1 MSYNPK
7 LHHRRS
13 IRLRGYDYSQQ
24 GAYFITLCL
33 QNRRHLFGRVHNKT
47 MLLSAMGQ
55 IAHQHW
61 LQLTERWPHLEL
73 GAFQV
78 MPNHFHGVLIIV
90 GAPVGVP
97 LAGTQTP
104 DEIPDADP
112 VGEPR
117 PGSQERAPARGGP
130 TAARG
135 APTATVGE
143 IIGTYK
149 SLVATDCL
157 KLFKKEH
164 PGKQLGKFWQRDYW
178 EHIIRDQRA
187 FDNISNYIV
196 QNPAKWDEDRFY
208 EK

>member
-1 MSYNPK
+1 
-7 LHHRRS
+7 
-13 IRLRGYDYSQQ
+13 
-24 GAYFITLCL
+24 
-33 QNRRHLFGRVHNKT
+33 
-47 MLLSAMGQ
+47 MGQ

-90 GAPVGVP
+90 GAP
-97 LAGTQTP
+97 LAGAQIP
-104 DEIPDADP
+104 DEMTDADP
-112 VGEPR
+112 VGAPLA
-117 PGSQERAPARGGP
+117 GSQERAPARGAP

-143 IIGTYK
+143 IIGAYK

-157 KLFKKEH
+157 KLFKKEY

>member
-1 MSYNPK
+1 
-7 LHHRRS
+7 
-13 IRLRGYDYSQQ
+13 
-24 GAYFITLCL
+24 
-33 QNRRHLFGRVHNKT
+33 
-47 MLLSAMGQ
+47 MGQ

-61 LQLTERWPHLEL
+61 VQLTERWPHLEL

-78 MPNHFHGVLIIV
+78 MPNHFHGVLIV

-104 DEIPDADP
+104 DEMTDADP
-112 VGEPR
+112 VGEPLA
-117 PGSQERAPARGGP
+117 GSQERVAARATP
-130 TAARG
+130 TA
-135 APTATVGE
+135 PTVGE
-143 IIGTYK
+143 IIGAYK

-164 PGKQLGKFWQRDYW
+164 PGKQLGKLWQRDYW

>member
-1 MSYNPK
+1 
-7 LHHRRS
+7 
-13 IRLRGYDYSQQ
+13 
-24 GAYFITLCL
+24 
-33 QNRRHLFGRVHNKT
+33 
-47 MLLSAMGQ
+47 MGQ

-78 MPNHFHGVLIIV
+78 MPNHFHGVLI
-90 GAPVGVP
+90 VGVP

-112 VGEPR
+112 VGKPLA
-117 PGSQERAPARGGP
+117 GSQERAPARG
-130 TAARG
+130 
-135 APTATVGE
+135 APTAPTGAPTVGE
-143 IIGTYK
+143 IIGAYK

>member
-1 MSYNPK
+1 
-7 LHHRRS
+7 
-13 IRLRGYDYSQQ
+13 
-24 GAYFITLCL
+24 
-33 QNRRHLFGRVHNKT
+33 
-47 MLLSAMGQ
+47 MGQ

-196 QNPAKWDEDRFY
+196 QNPAKWDEDRFS

>member
-1 MSYNPK
+1 
-7 LHHRRS
+7 
-13 IRLRGYDYSQQ
+13 
-24 GAYFITLCL
+24 
-33 QNRRHLFGRVHNKT
+33 
-47 MLLSAMGQ
+47 MGQ

-78 MPNHFHGVLIIV
+78 MPNHFHGVLI
-90 GAPVGVP
+90 VGVP

-104 DEIPDADP
+104 DEMTDADP
-112 VGEPR
+112 VGSPLA
-117 PGSQERAPARGGP
+117 GSQERAPARGAP

-143 IIGTYK
+143 IIGAYK

-196 QNPAKWDEDRFY
+196 QNPAKWDEDCFH
-208 EK
+208 KK

>member
-61 LQLTERWPHLEL
+61 VQLTERWPHLEL
-73 GAFQV
+73 GEFQV
-78 MPNHFHGVLIIV
+78 MPNHFHGVLIV
-90 GAPVGVP
+90 GVPVGVP

-104 DEIPDADP
+104 DADP
-112 VGEPR
+112 AGEPLA
-117 PGSQERAPARGGP
+117 GSQERAPARGAP
-130 TAARG
+130 TAATG
-135 APTATVGE
+135 APTIGE
-143 IIGTYK
+143 IIGAYK

-157 KLFKKEH
+157 KLFKKEY

-187 FDNISNYIV
+187 FDNISRYIV